1 MIPEPLQVRNMRIT
15 PALEVG
21 TPDRLFQ
28 ACLSTTSIPE
38 VVFFMLTGAKPLS
51 EIEVNE
57 VKHLFQISSGFK
69 AEPSSIS
76 QLREMSSGYPNRI
89 QEIHPASERD

>member
-1 MIPEPLQVRNMRIT
+1 MIPTPLQVRNMRIT

-28 ACLSTTSIPE
+28 PCFSTTSIPE
-38 VVFFMLTGAKPLS
+38 VVFFYAHGSKAAFGNRGETP
-51 EIEVNE
+51 
-57 VKHLFQISSGFK
+57 FQFSSGFK

-76 QLREMSSGYPNRI
+76 QLREMSSGYPIRI